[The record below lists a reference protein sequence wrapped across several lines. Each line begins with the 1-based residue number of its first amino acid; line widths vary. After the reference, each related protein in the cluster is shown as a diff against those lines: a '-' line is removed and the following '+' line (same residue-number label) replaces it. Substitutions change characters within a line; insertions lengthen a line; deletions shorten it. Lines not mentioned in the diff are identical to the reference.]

1 VRIDNETADEPVTH
15 IARKNSKERRNDV
28 LMPPD
33 DQELPLAALQG
44 LPQYGRGI
52 GIVMAGKL
60 EDALADPVGLQP
72 VPAAVPGAARPGR
85 CRLSQGVDPG
95 AGYPENPRVLP
106 VHDRD
111 MICRAALQGC

>member
-1 VRIDNETADEPVTH
+1 VRTAHGPGPGHRVRIDNETADEPVTH

-60 EDALADPVGLQP
+60 EDALADPDGDSGGGA
-72 VPAAVPGAARPGR
+72 AAV
-85 CRLSQGVDPG
+85 LFQGQLALEGVVD
-95 AGYPENPRVLP
+95 
-106 VHDRD
+106 
-111 MICRAALQGC
+111 